1 MTKLKKNTLMNHFSL
16 FSVMFFII
24 FWIISTLNNVSWNNL
39 EMIRQFHLN
48 QKELLNEKEFTIEN
62 DLLKE
67 ELLDRKLENQL
78 FLEWISDEIIRHD
91 IFDIEKENDEDLG
104 VYNEDFDIQI
114 DNNELNH
121 EYNEKLV
128 NLKIKVEELIN
139 SYFYDIKSEDKKLI
153 LENLV
158 SQFNEKE
165 DEFLEE
171 ISELKSKKEDSLK
184 EELDNLK
191 LEENS
196 KIEKYL
202 EEKESKEK
210 NLILEEIKSKKLD
223 WEKNIKLNLEKLKS
237 EEEISLS
244 KYLKKLEE
252 KEKTNLTEFLDNL
265 KNKWEEKI
273 SKEISELKLK
283 KENEINNDLSNLRQ
297 EKEGNLTKKLDNLK
311 LEEKKKLEKSLEEKE
326 YKEKNIILE
335 EIKSKKLDWEKNI
348 KLNLEKLKSEEEI
361 SLSKYLKNLRLI
373 EEKKLE
379 EEFWVYKIKEE
390 KKNKEIIKE
399 VILKK
404 EEELIDKINIDN
416 VFSCND
422 LYKKWERRNGIY
434 KINVRW
440 KDEKIK
446 VYCDMETSG
455 WGWTLILTSASAG
468 WNLSNIY
475 SENISSPSIEK
486 NYSIL
491 DKADGIKTILW
502 DKFKYRIDAKKLW
515 NNWWVWEV
523 DSKYS
528 FISKTRNNTNVLLLE
543 KYWNWDY
550 SNIGIE
556 KRMPYIC
563 NSAYGVL
570 STSRSCNSK
579 WYWTIAAK
587 NKSFSP
593 APWIYKW
600 ERNPWII
607 WYWVK

>member
-210 NLILEEIKSKKLD
+210 NL
-223 WEKNIKLNLEKLKS
+223 
-237 EEEISLS
+237 
-244 KYLKKLEE
+244 
-252 KEKTNLTEFLDNL
+252 
-265 KNKWEEKI
+265 
-273 SKEISELKLK
+273 
-283 KENEINNDLSNLRQ
+283 
-297 EKEGNLTKKLDNLK
+297 
-311 LEEKKKLEKSLEEKE
+311 
-326 YKEKNIILE
+326 ILE